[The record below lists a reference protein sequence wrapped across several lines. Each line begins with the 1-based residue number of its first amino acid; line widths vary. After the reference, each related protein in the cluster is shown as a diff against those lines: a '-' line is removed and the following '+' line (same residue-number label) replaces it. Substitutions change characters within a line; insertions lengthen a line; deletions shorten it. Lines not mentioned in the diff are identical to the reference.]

1 MLGRRGDGY
10 HDLQSIMQT
19 ITLHDTL
26 VIEPA
31 PERGWRFFC
40 SEPAL
45 QNHDNLVCRAARALQ
60 EYSGQDMP
68 GAAISLYK
76 AIPAEAGL
84 AGGSSDAAAALKG
97 LNLFWDLNL
106 SFPELLKIGAALGSD
121 IPFCLHGGTA
131 LVEGRGEK
139 VTALPSLPGCWVVL
153 FIPPGLGCSTAEV
166 YGALKKEWFG
176 RPSLDPLIEAV
187 QSGDGDM
194 LDCWFERGDTNTLEY
209 PVLNAHRSLEQLKA
223 RLRSSSLAP
232 ALSGSGPT
240 LFILTKEYGLARSAA
255 TALTREGYPVYLCRT
270 TSGRKE

>member
-1 MLGRRGDGY
+1 
-10 HDLQSIMQT
+10 MQT

-31 PERGWRFFC
+31 SDRGWRFFC

-45 QNHDNLVCRAARALQ
+45 QNRDNLVCKAARALQ
-60 EYSGQDMP
+60 EYSGRDLP

-76 AIPAEAGL
+76 AIPSEAGL

-106 SFPELLKIGAALGSD
+106 GLPELLKIGASLGSD
-121 IPFCLHGGTA
+121 IPFCLYGGTA

-153 FIPPGLGCSTAEV
+153 FTPPGLGCSTAEI
-166 YGALKKEWFG
+166 YGAMKKEWFG
-176 RPSLDPLIEAV
+176 KPPLELLIRAV
-187 QSGDGDM
+187 QKGDWEM
-194 LDCWFERGDTNTLEY
+194 LTSWLELGDTNTLEY
-209 PVLNAHRSLEQLKA
+209 PVLNAHRNLKQLKA
-223 RLRSSSLAP
+223 RLRSSYLAP

-255 TALTREGYPVYLCRT
+255 TALAREGYSVYLCRT